1 MELSLDYPGGPNV
14 LVITWALN
22 MGEEGRRVSVREIQY
37 EKDLT
42 RSLLALKMESAK
54 SQGL

>member
-1 MELSLDYPGGPNV
+1 MSLDYPGGPNV

-22 MGEEGRRVSVREIQY
+22 MEEGGRRVSVRAIQC

-54 SQGL
+54 SQGR